1 MARTV
6 EQVESFRDVWTHLTR
21 DEVQTDPDYFLWSLR
36 GEPQVL
42 RPHVLAVDRDGR
54 TESMLVARLSQL
66 RLPCKIGYTTV
77 YAPVVRA
84 LSVVHEGLLGLEDD
98 VVADAVLDEL
108 FAGLDQGEADV
119 LLFRQLR
126 RDSRLRDAAQARS
139 GFLTRQRIA
148 RTDLRWRI
156 ELPATF
162 DEYLASLSSGT
173 RKGIRRTTA
182 QVEKAFGDR
191 ISIRRFRDAADLD
204 EYLRDVESVAARTYQ
219 RSLGVGFLDD
229 ERQRARAHMLM
240 DRGWFRSY
248 VLYLDGSPVAFEQGE
263 AYRGRFVSVRAGY
276 DPACGQ
282 HRVGAYLL
290 AKAIEDLIEDPQFSV
305 FDFGLGDAE
314 YKRKLGHR
322 SVEEGDL
329 VVYARRARPIRIN
342 LARTGL
348 HGVSSGVT
356 ASLRKV
362 SLLDTSKQWLRHRA
376 TRRNRQP

>member
-1 MARTV
+1 MA
-6 EQVESFRDVWTHLTR
+6 R

-54 TESMLVARLSQL
+54 TESMLVARLSQV
-66 RLPCKIGYTTV
+66 RLPCKVRYTTV

-108 FAGLDQGEADV
+108 FAGLDQGDADV
-119 LLFRQLR
+119 LLFRQIR

-173 RKGIRRTTA
+173 RKSIRRTAT
-182 QVEKAFGDR
+182 QVENALGAG
-191 ISIRRFRDAADLD
+191 ISIRSFREVADLD
-204 EYLRDVESVAARTYQ
+204 EYLRDAESVAARTYQ

-229 ERQRARAHMLM
+229 ERQRARVRMLM
-240 DRGWFRSY
+240 DHGWFRSY
-248 VLYLDGSPVAFEQGE
+248 VLYLDGTPD
-263 AYRGRFVSVRAGY
+263 RIRAGRGVPGPVRLRARGLRPGVRQPQGRCV
-276 DPACGQ
+276 PA
-282 HRVGAYLL
+282 R
-290 AKAIEDLIEDPQFSV
+290 
-305 FDFGLGDAE
+305 
-314 YKRKLGHR
+314 
-322 SVEEGDL
+322 EGDRGSDRRPAAL
-329 VVYARRARPIRIN
+329 RVRLRARRRRVQAQARAPEHRGGRSRRLRAARKADPDQPRPHWSSRGVVRRHDESPQGVPTRYQQAVVATPRDTAGSTTMRQN
-342 LARTGL
+342 ART
-348 HGVSSGVT
+348 
-356 ASLRKV
+356 
-362 SLLDTSKQWLRHRA
+362 
-376 TRRNRQP
+376 RRR